1 MLFVKLSTPYV
12 DKPNNMKNLAQ
23 KIKDYRLANGLSM
36 QRLSELCGIP
46 KDRLY
51 KWEKGHVPYM
61 TSETQKLI
69 DLINTGSAE
78 NTGIDKVVNKVKKYN
93 KMLKINPE
101 CTLYSFRH
109 TGIIKLWGLLK
120 DSYRCMLAVM
130 LKTASLTG
138 NLIIFRFF
146 FNTNKFTV

>member
-93 KMLKINPE
+93 KMLKITSKVADFTQHKNPK
-101 CTLYSFRH
+101 CFIVGFYRITQRK
-109 TGIIKLWGLLK
+109 GI
-120 DSYRCMLAVM
+120 
-130 LKTASLTG
+130 
-138 NLIIFRFF
+138 
-146 FNTNKFTV
+146 